1 MTYTHLLLTDLLTLL
16 TLQAKTQSVGA
27 NSIDV
32 YDDDEYVRTVSL
44 KDANKRGSLVQT
56 FGSAR

>member
-1 MTYTHLLLTDLLTLL
+1 
-16 TLQAKTQSVGA
+16 VGA

>member
-1 MTYTHLLLTDLLTLL
+1 MLTQELVVTYLLTYV
-16 TLQAKTQSVGA
+16 QAKTQSVGA

-32 YDDDEYVRTVSL
+32 YDDNEYVRTVSL
-44 KDANKRGSLVQT
+44 KEANKRGSLVQT